1 MFEKQLLTNYFIADN
16 IITSCIFLMIL
27 LYSHIYKT
35 LYYIRNY
42 EKMKSYH
49 YNNESAGYSIKLLF
63 AGIIIGIV
71 ISLLFSIG
79 LKFKKNNVPVP
90 PPQSASHAVPEIT
103 IDYINRKLENI
114 SSLSTAEMMY
124 NGLYT
129 VSEGK
134 IPFITKKGFSMLY
147 MATVH
152 AGIDASLIEIEITED
167 KVIVT
172 LPAAEIQMSR
182 VDPDSIQFYDEK
194 QALFNWT
201 QKTDVTEALSA
212 AETDVKEKADTD
224 GLIERANQQAEYI
237 IKGLLE
243 GSVGD
248 RKIIV
253 MHGTSQQN

>member
-1 MFEKQLLTNYFIADN
+1 
-16 IITSCIFLMIL
+16 
-27 LYSHIYKT
+27 
-35 LYYIRNY
+35 
-42 EKMKSYH
+42 MKKYH
-49 YNNESAGYSIKLLF
+49 FDKESAGYSIKLLLT
-63 AGIIIGIV
+63 GIIIGVV
-71 ISLLFSIG
+71 ITLLFSIS
-79 LKFKKNNVPVP
+79 LKFKKNSVPVP
-90 PPQSASHAVPEIT
+90 SPQSASPATQEIT
-103 IDYINRKLENI
+103 IDYINRKLKNI
-114 SSLSTAEMMY
+114 SSLSTAEMTY

-147 MATVH
+147 TATVH

-167 KVIVT
+167 KVIVA
-172 LPAAEIQMSR
+172 LPTAKIQMSW
-182 VDPDSIQFYDEK
+182 VDPNSIQFYDEK

-237 IKGLLE
+237 IKGILD

-248 RKIIV
+248 RKIV
-253 MHGTSQQN
+253 VTHETSQQN

>member
-1 MFEKQLLTNYFIADN
+1 MKNYHFN
-16 IITSCIFLMIL
+16 
-27 LYSHIYKT
+27 K
-35 LYYIRNY
+35 
-42 EKMKSYH
+42 
-49 YNNESAGYSIKLLF
+49 ESAEYSIKLLL

-79 LKFKKNNVPVP
+79 LKSRKNSVPVP
-90 PPQSASHAVPEIT
+90 PPQSTSPAAPEIT

-114 SSLSTAEMMY
+114 SSLSTAEMTY

-129 VSEGK
+129 ISEGK

-147 MATVH
+147 TATVQ

-167 KVIVT
+167 KIIVS
-172 LPAAEIQMSR
+172 LPAAKIQKSW

-201 QKTDVTEALSA
+201 QKTDVTEAISA
-212 AETDVKEKADTD
+212 AETDVTEKADTD
-224 GLIERANQQAEYI
+224 GLIERADQQAKYI
-237 IKGLLE
+237 IEGLLK

-248 RKIIV
+248 REIV
-253 MHGTSQQN
+253 VKRETSQQNKG